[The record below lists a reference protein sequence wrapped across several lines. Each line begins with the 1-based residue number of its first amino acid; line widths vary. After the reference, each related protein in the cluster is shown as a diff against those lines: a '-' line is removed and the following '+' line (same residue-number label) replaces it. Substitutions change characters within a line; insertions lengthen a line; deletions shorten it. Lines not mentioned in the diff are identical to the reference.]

1 MAASVVTPAEN
12 LAVARAWI
20 QAMVEHDAKKMGAMA
35 ASDVKVLEVA
45 EGEVHVG
52 RDFLIWAYE
61 DLFTGYP
68 DCSCEIINDFAG
80 EDQVMVEVQRR
91 GTETGEFR
99 GQPPSGGKVDLRI
112 GYVFRLADGR
122 ISAVTEYY
130 DAATLE
136 KQLGSF

>member
-1 MAASVVTPAEN
+1 MATAAEN

-20 QAMVEHDAKKMGAMA
+20 QAMVEHDAAKMGAMA
-35 ASDVKVLEVA
+35 TANVKVLEVA
-45 EGEVHVG
+45 EGEVHEG
-52 RDFLIWAYE
+52 RDYLIWAYE

-68 DCSCEIINDFAG
+68 DCACEIVNAFTGD
-80 EDQVMVEVQRR
+80 DQALVEVRWS

-112 GYVFRLADGR
+112 GYVFAFSDGA
-122 ISAVTEYY
+122 ISAITEYY

-136 KQLGSF
+136 KQLSGA

>member
-1 MAASVVTPAEN
+1 MATPAEN
-12 LAVARAWI
+12 LDVARAWM
-20 QAMVEHDAKKMGAMA
+20 QAMVEHDAPKMGAMA
-35 ASDVKVLEVA
+35 TADVKVLEVA
-45 EGEVHVG
+45 EGETHVG

-80 EDQVMVEVQRR
+80 DDQVMIEVRWR

-112 GYVFRLADGR
+112 GYVFRFAGGL

-136 KQLGSF
+136 KQLGGS